1 MAEHYTRNTESV
13 TRWCNTCQRDTQHSV
28 SSGRVGRCLE
38 HEVASNSEGYSQKQ
52 LRDRERRERE
62 RRQPELF

>member
-1 MAEHYTRNTESV
+1 M
-13 TRWCNTCQRDTQHSV
+13 
-28 SSGRVGRCLE
+28 E
-38 HEVASNSEGYSQKQ
+38 HEVATNSAGYSQKQ